1 MPERTA
7 RPIITLTTD
16 FGTSDHYVGA
26 LKGAILSLTTEP
38 ILVDIT
44 HDIPAH
50 DIRTAAWV
58 LARAVP
64 GYPRRSIHVAVTD
77 PTVGTARKP
86 ILIVTDDHYLIGPD
100 NGIFSFVL
108 EASPPT
114 RIIHIT
120 TPHYMKEPV
129 SATFHARDIFGPVA
143 AHLTRGVDPGN
154 FGESIETCV
163 RLELPRPALTP
174 QRTVRASVVHVDRF
188 GNLILNVTR
197 PGLEALLGADRAR
210 AIAVLAGSRRIET
223 MVATYGD
230 AHRGTPALLYNSSG
244 FLEIAAS
251 HARANEALGLSAGD
265 TVEVVPVVAAPADPG
280 PRG

>member
-1 MPERTA
+1 MPVPERP

-16 FGTSDHYVGA
+16 FGTTDHYVGA
-26 LKGAILSLTTEP
+26 LKGAILSLATDP

-44 HDIPAH
+44 HDIPPH
-50 DIRTAAWV
+50 DVMTAAWV

-64 GYPRRSIHVAVTD
+64 AFPRRTLHVAVTD

-108 EASPPT
+108 ETSPPSLIVALT
-114 RIIHIT
+114 A
-120 TPHYMKEPV
+120 PHYMRQPV
-129 SATFHARDIFGPVA
+129 SSTFHARDIFGPVA
-143 AHLTRGVDPGN
+143 AHLTRGVDPLN
-154 FGESIETCV
+154 FGAPLETCV

-174 QRTVRASVVHVDRF
+174 QRTVRSSIIHVDRF

-197 PGLEALLGADRAR
+197 SGLEALLGADRAR
-210 AIAVLAGSRRIET
+210 SLAVVAGGARVET
-223 MVATYGD
+223 TVEAYAD
-230 AHRGTPALLYNSSG
+230 APAGVPVILYNSSG

-251 HARANEALGLSAGD
+251 RARASEALGLGAGD
-265 TVEVVPVVAAPADPG
+265 VVEVVPRA
-280 PRG
+280 